1 MGILSV
7 SIMPVDFG
15 RLDEEIKTIERAGVD
30 WIHADIMDGCFV
42 PNITFGAD
50 ILRAVKRATSLPI
63 HAHLMIRDPDRM
75 LEAFADAGADWL
87 SVHVESTVHIARTIQ
102 HIRELDR
109 RACIVLNPATPL
121 ESIEYL
127 LQDVD
132 MVIIMTVNPGFSGQK
147 LIRSVLPKI
156 VRLREKIDSLKLP
169 VLIGVDGG
177 VHRDTIGDLVQAGAD
192 VFVSGSEIFADN
204 DLEKNIKQLKEQIA
218 ALTQKKKTGVS

>member
-7 SIMPVDFG
+7 SSMPIDFG
-15 RLDEEIKTIERAGVD
+15 RLNEEIQTIERAGAD

-42 PNITFGAD
+42 PNITFGPGVLKA
-50 ILRAVKRATSLPI
+50 IKRATGLPI

-102 HIRELDR
+102 HIRELGR
-109 RACIVLNPATPL
+109 KASIVLNPATPL

-127 LQDVD
+127 LQDID
-132 MVIIMTVNPGFSGQK
+132 MVILMTVNPGFSGQK

-156 VRLREKIDSLKLP
+156 RRLRDRIDNSKLP

-177 VHRDTIGDLVQAGAD
+177 VHRDTIGEIANAGAD

-204 DLEKNIKQLKEQIA
+204 NLEHNIRHLKERITE
-218 ALTQKKKTGVS
+218 LTRRK